1 MKRSGFTLVEMLV
14 VIGVIVALLGA
25 SVGGYSA
32 ITKMAEQTKAREL
45 VANVATGLSALYQQ
59 KGVWPRRIAEHG
71 EPDGKLDKDVAPA
84 LNGYVSMNISDGKVI
99 GLDRFGIVTPWAT
112 AVLKRAGNGASETT
126 FVSRAKDGSHNVSD
140 HILHY
145 AVDIDGDG
153 IVEANVGGQDVS
165 IRATA
170 VVWCAGKDGLLEPY
184 ANRRKSDDIYSW
196 APGQANSV
204 E

>member
-1 MKRSGFTLVEMLV
+1 MKKGFTLVEMLV
-14 VIGVIVALLGA
+14 VIGIIAVLVGA
-25 SVGGYSA
+25 SIGGLSSVTKAAEKTKASELVSNAATALSA
-32 ITKMAEQTKAREL
+32 I
-45 VANVATGLSALYQQ
+45 YQQ
-59 KGVWPRRIAEHG
+59 TGYWPRMIASRGEH
-71 EPDGKLDKDVAPA
+71 DGKLDSEVAPS
-84 LNGYVSMNISDGKVI
+84 LEGYFSMNISNGQLI

-126 FVSRAKDGSHNVSD
+126 FVSRAKDGSHSVTD

-153 IVEANVGGQDVS
+153 IVEANVGGEDVS

-170 VVWCAGKDGLLEPY
+170 VVWCAGKDGLMEPY

>member
-1 MKRSGFTLVEMLV
+1 MKKGFTLVEMLV
-14 VIGVIVALLGA
+14 VVGIIAVLVGASIGGFSSVTKAAEKTKAGELVSNAATALSAVYQKTGYWPRIVASRG
-25 SVGGYSA
+25 
-32 ITKMAEQTKAREL
+32 
-45 VANVATGLSALYQQ
+45 
-59 KGVWPRRIAEHG
+59 EH
-71 EPDGKLDKDVAPA
+71 DGKLDSEVAPA
-84 LNGYVSMNISDGKVI
+84 LEGYFSMNISDGQLV

-112 AVLKRAGNGASETT
+112 AVLKRAGNGASEATV
-126 FVSRAKDGSHNVSD
+126 VSRAKDGSHSVTD

-153 IVEANVGGQDVS
+153 IVEANVGGEDVS

-170 VVWCAGKDGLLEPY
+170 VVWCAGKDGRMEPY
-184 ANRRKSDDIYSW
+184 SNRRKSDDIYSW

>member
-1 MKRSGFTLVEMLV
+1 MKQGFTLVEMLV
-14 VIGVIVALLGA
+14 VIGIIAVLVAA
-25 SVGGYSA
+25 SIGGFSSVTKAAEKTKASELVSNAATALSA
-32 ITKMAEQTKAREL
+32 I
-45 VANVATGLSALYQQ
+45 YQQ
-59 KGVWPRRIAEHG
+59 TGYWPRIIASNGEH
-71 EPDGKLDKDVAPA
+71 DGKLDSDVAPS
-84 LNGYVSMNISDGKVI
+84 LEGYFSMNISNGQLV

-196 APGQANSV
+196 APGQASSV